1 MVRYALPKKKQGSSL
16 PSPGEKIPNKWRH
29 EQGLEKKAEQSDE
42 PLKKEAVIE
51 QIEGHNIDLEV
62 KTIQSLHEYEL
73 KEQDIQG
80 WKHLEPRCTTKT
92 TGKLIKGPSSSPT
105 TKGRPKVMTLQ
116 AATSKSACID
126 IPSPY
131 DMELIELYNPHKI
144 PTGYYGLIP
153 PGTMGLI
160 LGRSSCTMRGLM
172 VLTGVMDK
180 DYEGEIHIMVN
191 VMKMGNV
198 YLQKREHF
206 AQLLLLP
213 YVKPMKA
220 SDKVRQ
226 GGFGSTN
233 LTAALFTLLKEHR
246 KPMLT
251 LRIQGKNFTGMLETG
266 ANISIIRAA
275 KWPLDWDK
283 VITPSRLLEVN
294 EANATQTFV
303 NASYLQMYGPN
314 QIVAYLKPYITNIPI
329 NLWGWDFLEQM
340 KATISLNEPFN
351 GGH

>member
-1 MVRYALPKKKQGSSL
+1 
-16 PSPGEKIPNKWRH
+16 
-29 EQGLEKKAEQSDE
+29 
-42 PLKKEAVIE
+42 
-51 QIEGHNIDLEV
+51 
-62 KTIQSLHEYEL
+62 
-73 KEQDIQG
+73 
-80 WKHLEPRCTTKT
+80 
-92 TGKLIKGPSSSPT
+92 
-105 TKGRPKVMTLQ
+105 MTLQ

-131 DMELIELYNPHKI
+131 DMELIELYNPQKI
-144 PTGYYGLIP
+144 PTGYYGPIP
-153 PGTMGLI
+153 PRTMGLI
-160 LGRSSCTMRGLM
+160 LGCNSCTMRGLM
-172 VLTGVMDK
+172 VLTGVTDE

-213 YVKPMKA
+213 YVKPMKV

-233 LTAALFTLLKEHR
+233 LTAALSTLIKEHQ
-246 KPMLT
+246 KPMVT
-251 LRIQGKNFTGMLETG
+251 LRIQGKNFTGMLDTG

-283 VITPSRLLEVN
+283 VIAPSRLLEVN
-294 EANATQTFV
+294 EANAIQTFV

-314 QIVAYLKPYITNIPI
+314 QTVAYFKPYITNIPI
-329 NLWGWDFLEQM
+329 NLWGRDFLEQM